1 MLSSFSSDNLAAT
14 DDDNEMNNLQIAV
27 GRMQKGIDYV
37 KNKIRECFQNTFFRK
52 PKVIEIHEG
61 NKIDSC
67 VSNNT
72 GIEISKELNYLKDG
86 NGTTSGVGTG
96 SSAEKYVIDEN
107 DYMSFINNP
116 SLTVTV
122 PIAVGESDFEN
133 LNTEEFSSESELE
146 ESKEVRMILKFFLH
160 FLYKPCTTATYNFY
174 CVYRHY

>member
-14 DDDNEMNNLQIAV
+14 DDDNEMNNLQIAI

-37 KNKIRECFQNTFFRK
+37 KNKIRDCFLTTFFRK

-67 VSNNT
+67 TSNNT
-72 GIEISKELNYLKDG
+72 GIEISKELNYLKDR

-96 SSAEKYVIDEN
+96 SSVEKYVIDDN
-107 DYMSFINNP
+107 DMSFINNP

-146 ESKEVRMILKFFLH
+146 ESKEVRMLLNFVLYFF
-160 FLYKPCTTATYNFY
+160 
-174 CVYRHY
+174 

>member
-1 MLSSFSSDNLAAT
+1 
-14 DDDNEMNNLQIAV
+14 
-27 GRMQKGIDYV
+27 MQKGIDFV
-37 KNKIRECFQNTFFRK
+37 KSKIGECFRKAFFRK
-52 PKVIEIHEG
+52 PKVIEIQEG

-67 VSNNT
+67 MSNNT

-96 SSAEKYVIDEN
+96 SSVEKYVIDEN

-146 ESKEVRMILKFFLH
+146 ESKEVSVLFSSGCTFHIIHRVWLHVLFLPAGA
-160 FLYKPCTTATYNFY
+160 LSTETNGLG
-174 CVYRHY
+174 V

>member
-1 MLSSFSSDNLAAT
+1 
-14 DDDNEMNNLQIAV
+14 MNNLQIAV

-37 KNKIRECFQNTFFRK
+37 KNKIRECFQKTFFRK

-96 SSAEKYVIDEN
+96 SSAEKYVIGVIHE
-107 DYMSFINNP
+107 
-116 SLTVTV
+116 
-122 PIAVGESDFEN
+122 
-133 LNTEEFSSESELE
+133 
-146 ESKEVRMILKFFLH
+146 KFWL
-160 FLYKPCTTATYNFY
+160 
-174 CVYRHY
+174 

>member
-1 MLSSFSSDNLAAT
+1 
-14 DDDNEMNNLQIAV
+14 MNNLQIAI

-37 KNKIRECFQNTFFRK
+37 KNKIRECFRKTFFRK

-67 VSNNT
+67 ISNNT

-96 SSAEKYVIDEN
+96 SSVEKYVIDEN

-146 ESKEVRMILKFFLH
+146 ESKEVRMLLKFLLPFL
-160 FLYKPCTTATYNFY
+160 
-174 CVYRHY
+174 